1 MMQHSVLSLR
11 TAEGVTFSLP
21 LAGPAARFLA
31 WLIDLAAIG
40 ILLSVLGALAEFL
53 DVLLPAWGQALAV
66 LLFFLTQSGYGI
78 AMEWLWRGQTVG
90 KRALGLRVMD
100 ADGLRLQFGQIV
112 MRNLLRPADALP
124 LFYMVGGISCLVTAR
139 AQRLGDLA
147 ANTVVIRL
155 RRHRLPD
162 YEQVAPDRFNSLRT
176 HPHLVARLRQRVSPA
191 EAMAALQALLRR
203 DRLDAVARVTLYA
216 EFADHFRR
224 LVSFPSETLEGLTD
238 EGYLR
243 AVVDVLF
250 RARESS
256 PPTPEDSRGGS
267 SNSHRLREREGT
279 LTPAL
284 SRRTGEGAQR
294 TGEGSVAQS
303 PIEGT

>member
-1 MMQHSVLSLR
+1 MMQHSILSLR

-21 LAGPAARFLA
+21 LAGPAVRFLA
-31 WLIDLAAIG
+31 WLIDLAALGVLIF
-40 ILLSVLGALAEFL
+40 LLGAVAEFL
-53 DVLLPAWGQALAV
+53 DFLVPAWGQALAFI
-66 LLFFLTQSGYGI
+66 LFFLAQSGYGI
-78 AMEWLWRGQTVG
+78 GMEWLWRGQTLG

-124 LFYMVGGISCLVTAR
+124 LFYLVGGISCLLTAR

-162 YEQVAPDRFNSLRT
+162 YEQVAPDRFNSLRSY
-176 HPHLVARLRQRVSPA
+176 PHLVARLRQRVTPA

-203 DRLDAVARVTLYA
+203 DRLDPVARVNLYA
-216 EFADHFRR
+216 EFAEHFRG
-224 LVSFPSETLEGLTD
+224 LVRFPPEAVEGLTD

-256 PPTPEDSRGGS
+256 PTPQSQPVAE
-267 SNSHRLREREGT
+267 
-279 LTPAL
+279 PA
-284 SRRTGEGAQR
+284 S
-294 TGEGSVAQS
+294 
-303 PIEGT
+303 